1 MQRVVVGLSGGV
13 DSAVCAMLLRKQ
25 GFEVHGLFLDQGL
38 SARADA
44 ERTAAAMGVPLH
56 IADIRSELER
66 AVCARLPPLI
76 SAERRRTPAF
86 YATRPS
92 SSKRCWTARTRSART
107 MSQRGI
113 MPSRRS
119 ETA

>member
-56 IADIRSELER
+56 IALS
-66 AVCARLPPLI
+66 LI
-76 SAERRRTPAF
+76 HILIFLAMVL
-86 YATRPS
+86 S
-92 SSKRCWTARTRSART
+92 SIK
-107 MSQRGI
+107 
-113 MPSRRS
+113 
-119 ETA
+119 